1 MVNFR
6 FLKILFLLLLINFK
20 AYSFVGDWQ
29 ESVQNV
35 DALQIRVLQSFY
47 ENENGEKKLIL
58 GVHLKMRNG
67 WKIYSKG
74 SESVGLVPEI
84 EFLDLKNY
92 QNHQIL
98 WPQAIFVQE
107 RIGDIKLNYAIYEDE
122 VILPIEVDLSKIEE
136 GSQFKINVN
145 YGICKEICIPA
156 TSTFDLI
163 LQDEIDDEALNLIQ
177 EFLPNYEETQNS
189 IKKSQK
195 IGSIT
200 LFYGLF
206 AAFLGGLIL
215 NIMPCVLPV
224 LAVKLM
230 SIINHQDSKISRIKF
245 AYISTFFGI
254 LFSFTVFAVFAVVLG
269 KAGRV
274 FNWGMQFQNPYFLI
288 FLILILLFF
297 AANMLGFFEIS
308 FNRFLANSL
317 NKKIDKSKD
326 RSVFIPNFLS
336 GILAVLLATPC
347 SAPFLGAAI
356 SFSITQSPII
366 IFAIFLTMGFGFAL
380 PYVLLTIFPKAV
392 YLLPKSGS
400 WMILVKKIMA
410 ILLFITIIWL
420 IYVLSGNI
428 GFYSSSLIAIIS
440 ILILLVFKIKY
451 KFIQYILFLAF
462 IILAFCLPLKIKN
475 YDKITKYQADRI
487 FIEFDEEK
495 IDEYIN
501 QGKVVFIDVT
511 ADWCLTCKFN
521 KYRVLYDKSVI
532 QRLEQDDIVAMRA
545 DITKP
550 NLKVMAF
557 INSHNRYAIPF
568 NVIYGANAKNGLLTS
583 ELLSKKELF
592 ELINK
597 AKK

>member
-1 MVNFR
+1 MLNFK
-6 FLKILFLLLLINFK
+6 FLKILFLLMLINFK

-35 DALQIRVLQSFY
+35 DASKVRVLQSFY
-47 ENENGEKKLIL
+47 KNENGEKKLIL
-58 GVHLKMRNG
+58 GIHFQLRNG

-177 EFLPNYEETQNS
+177 EFLPNYDA
-189 IKKSQK
+189 KVKSK
-195 IGSIT
+195 FSSKA
-200 LFYGLF
+200 LFYALF

-224 LAVKLM
+224 LAIKLM

-254 LFSFTVFAVFAVVLG
+254 LFSFIIFAVLAVILG

-274 FNWGMQFQNPYFLI
+274 FNWGIQFQNPYFLI

-308 FNRFLANSL
+308 FNQFLANFL

-326 RSVFIPNFLS
+326 KSVFLPNFLS

-366 IFAIFLTMGFGFAL
+366 IFAIFLTMGFGFAF
-380 PYVLLTIFPKAV
+380 PYALLTIFPKSV

-410 ILLFITIIWL
+410 TLLFITIIWL

-428 GFYSSSLIAIIS
+428 GFYASSLIAIIS
-440 ILILLVFKIKY
+440 ILILLTFKIKY

-475 YDKITKYQADRI
+475 YDKTTKYQADRI

-495 IDEYIN
+495 IDEYVN

-521 KYRVLYDKSVI
+521 KYRILYDKSVI

-550 NLKVMAF
+550 NLKVMEF

-568 NVIYGANAKNGLLTS
+568 NVIYGENAKNGLLTS